1 MLLFS
6 LMPNALLFS
15 GVTQSY
21 GSRTALK
28 NVDFNV
34 AEGEFHAIV
43 GVNGAGKTTLFKCLL
58 DFCALQGGRIEI
70 FGVAHVSPLSR
81 VPLTFL
87 PEKFNPPY
95 YLNGREFIRYTL
107 NLHRLSYESA
117 KVDALLAELDL
128 DRAALALS
136 VREYS
141 KGMTQKLGLAACLLT
156 QKPLYIL
163 DEPMTGLDPKARL
176 LLKNKLLALKQR
188 GTTLLFS
195 SHSLPDIEAL
205 CDKLTVLHEGQVRFT
220 GTPDAFRAAF
230 SADNLEQ
237 AFLHCID

>member
-1 MLLFS
+1 MS
-6 LMPNALLFS
+6 TALLFS

-28 NVDFNV
+28 NVDFSV

-58 DFCALQGGRIEI
+58 DFCALQSGRIEI
-70 FGVAHVSPLSR
+70 FDTAHVSPPSR
-81 VPLTFL
+81 APLAFL

-107 NLHRLSYESA
+107 NLHRMSYESA
-117 KVDALLAELDL
+117 KVDAMLTELDL
-128 DRAALALS
+128 ERAALALS

-156 QKPLYIL
+156 QKKLYVL

-176 LLKNKLLALKQR
+176 LLKNKLLSLKQQ
-188 GTTLLFS
+188 GATLLFS
-195 SHSLPDIEAL
+195 SHSLPDVETL

-220 GTPDAFRAAF
+220 GTPEAFRAAF
-230 SADNLEQ
+230 SCKDLEH
-237 AFLHCID
+237 AFLKCID